1 MVVLVM
7 TVFDIG
13 DPEDI
18 DLFSMAWRGRAPYIR
33 MRITTNNRA
42 FVVVLGSAK
51 SGSF

>member
-18 DLFSMAWRGRAPYIR
+18 DLFSMAWRGRAPYECGLL
-33 MRITTNNRA
+33 RITAR
-42 FVVVLGSAK
+42 LL
-51 SGSF
+51 